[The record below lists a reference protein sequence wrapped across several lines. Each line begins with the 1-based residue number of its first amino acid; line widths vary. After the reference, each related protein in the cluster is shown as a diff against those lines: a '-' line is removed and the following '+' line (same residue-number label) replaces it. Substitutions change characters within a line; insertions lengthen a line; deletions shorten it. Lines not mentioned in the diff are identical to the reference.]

1 MIDLVVA
8 GAGPAGL
15 FTALFARDAGL
26 TVRVVEPRRPP
37 IDKACGEGLMPG
49 AVRILGQVG
58 VQLGRDVQGQPFGG
72 IRYLDGDR
80 TAESRFRSGTG
91 WGVRRDALQAALF
104 RAAVGRGVEMV
115 TGIVDSVEQNAA
127 AVTAAGIIS
136 RYLVAA
142 DGLHSPIRRLLG
154 LQLPQ
159 VGPPRWGLRRHV
171 RIAPWAD
178 VVEVYWSRSSE
189 AYLTPIGPQEVSVA
203 LLTGARAPFHDQLAA
218 FPELAARLAGCDG
231 DDVRGAGPLRQ
242 RVSSRVAGRVL
253 LVGDAAGYVDA
264 LTGEGIDIA
273 ARSARELVR
282 CVLADRPADYERAWS
297 RVTRRYR
304 YLTSA
309 LLVAGRRERLRRH
322 LVGAAARCPVV
333 FDLAVGQLT
342 R

>member
-1 MIDLVVA
+1 MIDLLIA

-26 TVRVVEPRRPP
+26 TVQVVEPRRPP

-58 VQLGRDVQGQPFGG
+58 LQLGRDLSGQPFGG
-72 IRYLDGDR
+72 IRYLDGGR

-91 WGVRRDALQAALF
+91 WGVRRDELQVALY
-104 RAAVGRGVEMV
+104 RAAVGRGVQMV
-115 TGIVDSVEQNAA
+115 TGTVDSVEQDATS
-127 AVTAAGIIS
+127 VTAGGITA

-142 DGLHSPIRRLLG
+142 DGLHSPIRRRLG
-154 LQLPQ
+154 LQLPDDR
-159 VGPPRWGLRRHV
+159 PPRWGLRRHI

-178 VVEVYWSRSSE
+178 VVEVYWSRSAE
-189 AYLTPIGPQEVSVA
+189 AYLTPIGPEEVSVA
-203 LLTGARAPFHDQLAA
+203 LLTGARASFQDQLTA
-218 FPELAARLAGCDG
+218 FPELAARLSSLAG

-242 RVSSRVAGRVL
+242 RVRSRVAGRVL

-282 CVLADRPADYERAWS
+282 CLVADRPADYERAWS
-297 RVTRRYR
+297 MVTRRYR

-309 LLVAGRRERLRRH
+309 LLAARRRERVRRQ
-322 LVGAAARCPVV
+322 LVGAAARYPKA